1 MWRSPPTMPQELPM
15 EFAWGTGM
23 SGVAT
28 ADTLGS
34 MRAADH
40 VE

>member
-1 MWRSPPTMPQELPM
+1 MWRSRHTMPQELPM
-15 EFAWGTGM
+15 ELASGTGM
-23 SGVAT
+23 SGVVT